1 MNTKEKV
8 LVHKGMDMVRRMQYE
23 EAVAIFDRVLCMNDQ
38 IPEAWNNKGVALFRL
53 GREDEAV
60 ECCDRALAIDND
72 NLEAL
77 RNKGFILRS
86 QGKLEEAILC
96 YSTLLQKG
104 GEATDMES
112 MATVF
117 VAMGRLEEA
126 LDCMY
131 QAMETAPMERF
142 EVEIAA
148 LKGMILE
155 RDGLIPQEQE

>member
-23 EAVAIFDRVLCMNDQ
+23 EAIAIFDRVLCMNDQ

-53 GREDEAV
+53 GRGDEAI
-60 ECCDRALAIDND
+60 ECCERALAIDND

-86 QGKLEEAILC
+86 QGRLDEALLC
-96 YSTLLQKG
+96 YDALLQKG

-126 LDCMY
+126 LDCLY
-131 QAMETAPMERF
+131 QAMETSPTERF
-142 EVEIAA
+142 EEEIEL

-155 RDGLIPQEQE
+155 RDGLVSRG